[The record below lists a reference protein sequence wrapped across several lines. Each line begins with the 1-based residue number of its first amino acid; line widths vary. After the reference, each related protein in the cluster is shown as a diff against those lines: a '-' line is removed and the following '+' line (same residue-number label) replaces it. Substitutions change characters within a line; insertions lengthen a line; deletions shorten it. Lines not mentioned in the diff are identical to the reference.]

1 MKLSVTLVSPGCLF
15 PGAFFNKQIRSII
28 MDEIKVTKKNGSFKN
43 VFKKFSSENLYKL
56 ISYKVQVQGG
66 NTTVVFSPQKGA
78 EIDQVTFNNIV
89 SQLLSN

>member
-1 MKLSVTLVSPGCLF
+1 
-15 PGAFFNKQIRSII
+15 

-56 ISYKVQVQGG
+56 ISYKVKVQGG

>member
-1 MKLSVTLVSPGCLF
+1 
-15 PGAFFNKQIRSII
+15 

-78 EIDQVTFNNIV
+78 EIDQITFNNIV

>member
-1 MKLSVTLVSPGCLF
+1 
-15 PGAFFNKQIRSII
+15 

-56 ISYKVQVQGG
+56 INYKVRVQGG

-78 EIDQVTFNNIV
+78 EIDQVTFNKIV

>member
-1 MKLSVTLVSPGCLF
+1 
-15 PGAFFNKQIRSII
+15 

>member
-1 MKLSVTLVSPGCLF
+1 
-15 PGAFFNKQIRSII
+15 

-78 EIDQVTFNNIV
+78 EIDQVTFNNLV

>member
-1 MKLSVTLVSPGCLF
+1 
-15 PGAFFNKQIRSII
+15 

-78 EIDQVTFNNIV
+78 EIDRVTFNNIV